1 MTGKGNTA
9 RARRFTNESNGRKLV
24 QAVQDFRS
32 GKGWPSI
39 KSRGFW
45 ESFAAWAAARPD
57 LRQWTATGAIWSSRY
72 RRAAYRFSPAGEQH
86 AMEAIRVAEA
96 ARVAGVS
103 TTGLWEAIGQPKD
116 RSSGQ
121 LHAEEPWCDG
131 ALERIAERIGVTV
144 DSLRVAVDPT
154 QEPLPLDRTKRRDA
168 PATVGDVLHERM
180 TPVSLAYKA
189 QPEDDGWDAHDLATA
204 PIVRQAVEGQG
215 DLAAAVADTEEL
227 RRLRRVFRL
236 LSKLAKIGG
245 RLDNRDLR
253 EIVGYG
259 RGRDLLDLIMAQRLA
274 EQRPIR
280 VGSLMDQLDGE
291 DDGEGSR

>member
-1 MTGKGNTA
+1 MSSNNTA

-39 KSRGFW
+39 NARGFW
-45 ESFAAWAAARPD
+45 ESFASWAAARPD

-86 AMEAIRVAEA
+86 AMEAIRVADA

-116 RSSGQ
+116 RASRQ

-131 ALERIAERIGVTV
+131 ALERLADRLGVTV
-144 DSLRVAVDPT
+144 ASLHGTVDPT
-154 QEPLPLDRTKRRDA
+154 QEPPPLDKAKRRDT
-168 PATVGDVLHERM
+168 PATVGDVLRDRM

-189 QPEDDGWDAHDLATA
+189 QPEDDDWDGHGLATE
-204 PIVRQAVEGQG
+204 PMVKQAVEGQG

-259 RGRDLLDLIMAQRLA
+259 RGRDMLDLIMAQRLA
-274 EQRPIR
+274 ESRPIR
-280 VGSLMDQLDGE
+280 MGSILDQLDGE
-291 DDGEGSR
+291 DDGEGGR